1 MQEHDKDNLALELRV
16 LHDRLTNA
24 YRRLVLIASNEEE
37 EEDVYQ
43 LRIDR

>member
-1 MQEHDKDNLALELRV
+1 LQEHDKDNLALELRV

-37 EEDVYQ
+37 EDVYQ